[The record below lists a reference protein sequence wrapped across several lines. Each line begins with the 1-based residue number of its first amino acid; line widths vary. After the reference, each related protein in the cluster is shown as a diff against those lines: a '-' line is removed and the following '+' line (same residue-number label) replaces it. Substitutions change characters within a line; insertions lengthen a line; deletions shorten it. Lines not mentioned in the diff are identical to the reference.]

1 MSGDEDDR
9 DAFAA
14 AMRGVKR
21 LRAAPRVGRAPPPKT
36 ARRAGTRAAP
46 PSAAP
51 EPTAMDGGSAAIA
64 GRTLRPSSAPLVK
77 QLRRRLRRG
86 ELEIAAELDLHG
98 ATAVEAPALLDAFL
112 DECREHGVRCAR
124 VVHGKGRRSGPEGP
138 VLKGI
143 VHERLARAPGVL
155 GFVTAEPRDGGSG
168 AVLVFLGN

>member
-46 PSAAP
+46 ASAAP
-51 EPTAMDGGSAAIA
+51 EST
-64 GRTLRPSSAPLVK
+64 APLVK

-86 ELEIAAELDLHG
+86 ELEVAAELDLHG